1 MKFRWHSPYV
11 MHLHIFLQ
19 MIWPNQ
25 WQVLNPS
32 PLLIRSS
39 LSRENGDRL
48 PCSIVHTS
56 QIGTSPSFIL
66 KKQWNLNCST
76 IGPRLEIQIGR
87 RKRVQTN
94 RKNNKLPVATRF
106 LGSFDGNGGVYYA
119 LFKKPAGDSEKRNL
133 FTEPKHIVNL
143 KPFDDKPG
151 KTGVPGPTNTLT

>member
-1 MKFRWHSPYV
+1 

-76 IGPRLEIQIGR
+76 IGPHLEIQIGR
-87 RKRVQTN
+87 RRVQTN
-94 RKNNKLPVATRF
+94 QKNNKLPVATRF
-106 LGSFDGNGGVYYA
+106 LGSFDGNSGVYDA
-119 LFKKPAGDSEKRNL
+119 LFKKPAGDSEKKNTFLLSQNL
-133 FTEPKHIVNL
+133 VNL
-143 KPFDDKPG
+143 KPFRWQPWQNLSSRTHKYLDLAV
-151 KTGVPGPTNTLT
+151 VPGYCLVE